1 MHPMGSVQSS
11 VSCTI
16 PENSIVS
23 EKQCVLIR
31 NWAMMESQSEK
42 DNDSQ
47 LCLKV
52 TSADSQKFG
61 FQKWANHQLKAT
73 FRDNPAAAS
82 PQVRERGD
90 YSNGG
95 CSPDNAS
102 DGSIHGVHVKASG
115 DTHKGDLVRG
125 RAR

>member
-1 MHPMGSVQSS
+1 
-11 VSCTI
+11 
-16 PENSIVS
+16 
-23 EKQCVLIR
+23 
-31 NWAMMESQSEK
+31 MMTSQSEK
-42 DNDSQ
+42 DYDSQ
-47 LCLKV
+47 LCLKI

-61 FQKWANHQLKAT
+61 FQGWANHQLKAT

-82 PQVRERGD
+82 HQVRERGD
-90 YSNGG
+90 YSHGD

-115 DTHKGDLVRG
+115 DIHKLDLVRG